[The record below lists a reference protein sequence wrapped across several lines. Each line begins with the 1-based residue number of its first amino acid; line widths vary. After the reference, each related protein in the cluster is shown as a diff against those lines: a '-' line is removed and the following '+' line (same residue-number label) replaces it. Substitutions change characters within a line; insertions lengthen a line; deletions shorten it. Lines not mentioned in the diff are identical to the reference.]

1 MSEQSF
7 VLKGR
12 FNIAERVRQDSRY
25 FRRILILG
33 LPIATQNLV
42 QSLLNMVDTLM
53 IGQLGEVSIAAVALS
68 NQVFFLMMLLI
79 FGISSGSA
87 VFTAQFWGKKDMEG
101 IHRTMGMG
109 LILGLAGGALFTLG
123 AQFFPA
129 EILGLFSK
137 DEKVIE
143 AGIPYLRTV
152 SYSYVFTALTILIQG
167 VLRST
172 GEVRIPLIFSVGALS
187 LNAVFNYGLIFGRL
201 GLPELG
207 IRGAALATAGARTLE
222 TLALLIYLYRS
233 GHPVAASP
241 AQLFRQNCRFTGRFF
256 HKVTPVILNEVGWSM
271 GITMFTL
278 IFARMGTEV
287 IAAYNIM
294 ETFSRLTFVF
304 FQGSGFATAIVLGNM
319 IGAGEKEHSIR
330 LGKTILMLVPLLGLL
345 TGLISFLLA
354 PWIPHFFKISVE
366 AASLVTALIRIFG
379 LVMFI
384 KVSNMHIIIGL
395 LRSGGDT
402 HVGAALELL
411 PMWLV
416 SIPLAALAGLV
427 FHLPPPLVY
436 LVCLSEEL
444 LKYVAGLLRIRSGKW
459 VHDLT

>member
-1 MSEQSF
+1 MNEQSLSF
-7 VLKGR
+7 RGR
-12 FNIAERVRQDSRY
+12 FNIAGRIRTDSRF
-25 FRRILILG
+25 FRRILVLG
-33 LPIATQNLV
+33 LPIAAQNLV

-68 NQVFFLMMLLI
+68 NQIFFLMMLLI

-87 VFTAQFWGKKDMEG
+87 VFTAQYWGKKDMEG
-101 IHRTMGMG
+101 IHRTMGLG
-109 LILGLAGGALFTLG
+109 LILGLAGGTLFTLG

-129 EILGLFSK
+129 QILGLFSK
-137 DEKVIE
+137 DEHVIR
-143 AGIPYLRTV
+143 AGVPYLKTV
-152 SYSYVFTALTILIQG
+152 SWSYIFTAVTILLQG

-172 GEVRIPLIFSVGALS
+172 GEVRIPLIFSVAALS

-201 GLPELG
+201 GLPEMG

-222 TLALLIYLYRS
+222 TLSLLIYLYRS
-233 GHPVAASP
+233 GHPVAVSP
-241 AQLFRQNCRFTGRFF
+241 AQLLRQNRIFTGRFF
-256 HKVTPVILNEVGWSM
+256 HKVVPVILNEVGWSM

-278 IFARMGTEV
+278 IYARMGTEV

-294 ETFSRLTFVF
+294 DTFARLTFVF

-319 IGAGEKEHSIR
+319 IGEGQREHSIR
-330 LGKTILMLVPLLGLL
+330 LGKTILMVVPLLGLA
-345 TGLISFLLA
+345 TGLLSFILA
-354 PWIPHFFKISVE
+354 PWIPVFFNISAT
-366 AASLVTALIRIFG
+366 AASLVSALIRIFG

-384 KVSNMHIIIGL
+384 KVSNLHIIVGL

-402 HVGAALELL
+402 HVGAILELI

-444 LKYVAGLLRIRSGKW
+444 IKYIAGLLRIRSGKW